1 MVTGLELPSISTV
14 STLAVVMGIVR
25 WALHFFILQ
34 SKMDGFEI
42 DPQKIR
48 FPCFAQPQASFKFI
62 LCSS

>member
-1 MVTGLELPSISTV
+1 MVKGLELPSISTV
-14 STLAVVMGIVR
+14 STLAVVMVIVQ

-48 FPCFAQPQASFKFI
+48 FPYFA
-62 LCSS
+62 